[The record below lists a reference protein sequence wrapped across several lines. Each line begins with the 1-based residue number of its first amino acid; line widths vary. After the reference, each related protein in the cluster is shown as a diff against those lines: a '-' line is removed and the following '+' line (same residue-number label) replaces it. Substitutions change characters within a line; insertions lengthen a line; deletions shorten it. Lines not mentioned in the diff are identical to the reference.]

1 MYACVCVSTQCP
13 CCYYR
18 LWNDCLRMMRYKNKQ
33 KPIGVIVV
41 LASRCIACWRR
52 WSRGV
57 FNGWSCAK
65 GDGEETSPFLASCPD
80 GVSVS
85 GSRFPQVV
93 SSPGALLL
101 SLETVCGEVGLQHP
115 GLEPVRV
122 SSPLLGRSG
131 RRDQPWLTVTLPA
144 QRMCAAP
151 PHPALRRPAWAPI
164 QTNSPPVLPPALSTI
179 LLAW

>member
-13 CCYYR
+13 YCYYR

-131 RRDQPWLTVTLPA
+131 RRDQP
-144 QRMCAAP
+144 
-151 PHPALRRPAWAPI
+151 
-164 QTNSPPVLPPALSTI
+164 
-179 LLAW
+179 